1 MRTAS
6 GRKLVNRTE
15 AFGYMVLFLI
25 FLGIIKGYYGMDTP
39 KEYILAAI
47 FGYGALFMGFKT
59 IFPDR

>member
-1 MRTAS
+1 MKTAS

-39 KEYILAAI
+39 KEYFLATF
-47 FGYGALFMGFKT
+47 FGCVAVFMGFKT